1 MTKVSKVYQIMFFIL
16 LLLFFVE
23 VVMLFSQIDLI
34 PFVIIGFVCGLSII
48 LRNSSEDFF
57 NNENIIK
64 DTKLVLR
71 VISLSV
77 IDILLFASFFVLGI
91 ENIANC
97 VVTLLHTSKLIRFAI
112 YGFIFPLITS
122 YFMTWFWTDNK
133 PNLSIFYAVVMPNTM
148 GSFYRILFFNL
159 LVGIGVCVLWVDY
172 FNIVNMLL
180 KFF

>member
-1 MTKVSKVYQIMFFIL
+1 MTKVNKVYQMMSFVL
-16 LLLFFVE
+16 LILFFVE

-57 NNENIIK
+57 NNENTIK
-64 DTKLVLR
+64 DTKLIFR
-71 VISLSV
+71 VISLSI

-91 ENIANC
+91 ENMAAWF
-97 VVTLLHTSKLIRFAI
+97 VALLNGSKLIRFGI

-133 PNLSIFYAVVMPNTM
+133 PNLSIFYAIVMPNTM

-159 LVGIGVCVLWVDY
+159 LVGIGVCVMWADY